1 MTGHLIHRYWPSL
14 LGALVLFVLAA
25 TPDVRAQEPPA
36 DQAELQRNTMLIGEH
51 IELRLRVLAPE
62 GATVELTPGTPG
74 WEGVE
79 LVSVDS
85 VDQAAQGDGVV
96 WFITAKVAAFAPGQI
111 AFTPT
116 YAVIQGSEATPRAV
130 APLELSVLS
139 SLAPDA
145 ELVLSPLRPPTEI
158 PGAESPWLRPAIGA
172 GVIVGSAI
180 VALIVWLLGRT
191 VWRRLRTEE
200 PAPVPVEVPAN
211 LEGAEQLLHTDPVGA
226 YRLMSS
232 VVKNELARRY
242 NVRATAL
249 TSTELRRRLESDG
262 DRWEA
267 RLVGGLLEECD
278 SVIYA
283 GYRPAAER
291 REHDLTMAR
300 EIVEV
305 QA

>member
-1 MTGHLIHRYWPSL
+1 MMRAL
-14 LGALVLFVLAA
+14 LLAIVAGCILALPFDGARAEDRVELERTSVLV
-25 TPDVRAQEPPA
+25 
-36 DQAELQRNTMLIGEH
+36 GEH
-51 IELRLRVLAPE
+51 IEMRLQVLAPE

-79 LVSVDS
+79 LVSVDE
-85 VDQAAQGDGVV
+85 VTQAPQSDGVQ
-96 WFITAKVAAFAPGQI
+96 WFIVAHVAAFQPGTLEFI
-111 AFTPT
+111 PT
-116 YAVIQGSEATPRAV
+116 FAIIQDSVATPGPVTA
-130 APLELSVLS
+130 LQLSVLS

-145 ELVLSPLRPPTEI
+145 ELVLSPLQPPTAV
-158 PGAESPWLRPAIGA
+158 PGAESPWLRPAIVGGA
-172 GVIVGSAI
+172 VLGSASI
-180 VALIVWLLGRT
+180 ALVIWLLGRT
-191 VWRRLRTEE
+191 VARRVRK
-200 PAPVPVEVPAN
+200 PAPVFAPEVVPAD
-211 LEGAEQLLHTDPVGA
+211 LEGAEQLLHSDPVGA

-242 NVRATAL
+242 GLRATAL
-249 TSTELRRRLESDG
+249 TTTELRRRLESDG

-305 QA
+305 PV